1 MYHLDTVVESLDHN
15 GLSSDAMG
23 CAPFLLYSRMVSLY
37 IWEIEREVDGKNP
50 VENLLIV
57 VKSTK
62 MRPQLSVKF
71 TNLVFL
77 KNGTRDHIIHTYFC
91 KHFATPTLK
100 NLIG

>member
-50 VENLLIV
+50 VENSLIV
-57 VKSTK
+57 VQSTK
-62 MRPQLSVKF
+62 VRPLIEFFVKSI
-71 TNLVFL
+71 NLVFFE
-77 KNGTRDHIIHTYFC
+77 N
-91 KHFATPTLK
+91 
-100 NLIG
+100 